1 VFSDPAAT
9 SSVSAAATSEDCAN
23 SDEFVFGENGCFAL
37 WDLRCKSS
45 SHKEEFC
52 INPTGM
58 VKGSHQSPLSKRIR
72 RRKLLHQALPL
83 CFI

>member
-1 VFSDPAAT
+1 MVTSSRIFCSLFSDLAAS
-9 SSVSAAATSEDCAN
+9 SSVSAAATSEDY
-23 SDEFVFGENGCFAL
+23 GCFAL
-37 WDLRCKSS
+37 LDLICKSS

-52 INPTGM
+52 INSIGM

-83 CFI
+83 FEG